1 MPTGFDQQISEFSLE
16 IHPWIFLK
24 HLLNHLWR
32 HLIEAQ
38 AKQFEPGAEMH
49 QCYFVCQA
57 SCDSCRRVKYIAFQ
71 ARSARSGDLA
81 LDWGAH
87 NFVVSQTRGWTFLEL
102 FRNWSEG
109 LIFETRT
116 NRAK

>member
-1 MPTGFDQQISEFSLE
+1 MPTVFDQQISEFGLE
-16 IHPWIFLK
+16 IHPWIFLE

-57 SCDSCRRVKYIAFQ
+57 SCDSWRCMKCYCLPNEVGALWWHLVFLAKLASGI
-71 ARSARSGDLA
+71 RSIHLEP
-81 LDWGAH
+81 
-87 NFVVSQTRGWTFLEL
+87 VVATVSRH
-102 FRNWSEG
+102 
-109 LIFETRT
+109 
-116 NRAK
+116 